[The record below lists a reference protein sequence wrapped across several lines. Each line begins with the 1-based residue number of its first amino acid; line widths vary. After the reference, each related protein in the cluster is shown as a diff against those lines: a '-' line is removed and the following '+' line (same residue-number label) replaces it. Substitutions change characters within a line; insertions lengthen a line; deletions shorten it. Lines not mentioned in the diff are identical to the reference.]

1 MGDFSR
7 AELRLMQDLSQR
19 VTAVRP
25 ELVNGDATVGELAWV
40 WGMGYDTYGSYW
52 RHRLWFADDRPVAW
66 GWARLPYRIPRG
78 DGTFRERKSAELV
91 WQTEPDRPELIDEVL
106 DWYEEV
112 AGDVDRTMIVQI
124 ADAQARRRVEA
135 HGFVFD
141 DKDGGDEGHWIQT
154 NERDLVQVPEP
165 VLPEGFRFV
174 TAEDVSASEA
184 VKAHRDAWPNSQFSE
199 VGLERVQ
206 GTWPYRGDLHLLVQ
220 APDGTL
226 AASAI
231 VWLDEAT
238 RSAEFEPVGTHVDF
252 RRQGLGTALQL
263 HGMHR
268 ARAAGAERMVVA
280 CLGAPAHPS
289 ARGLYYGVGFREFTR
304 DVPYLKTAG

>member
-165 VLPEGFRFV
+165 LLPEGFRFV

-268 ARAAGAERMVVA
+268 ARAAGAE
-280 CLGAPAHPS
+280 
-289 ARGLYYGVGFREFTR
+289 
-304 DVPYLKTAG
+304 